1 MNIVTTMKGSPKVG
15 KIAVTA
21 VTEPLLFPE
30 RNREKNKNVPND
42 NPIGSSVNGYR
53 YARTVS
59 CVYAQLGSAPS
70 FGGVS

>member
-1 MNIVTTMKGSPKVG
+1 SPKVG
-15 KIAVTA
+15 KIAVT
-21 VTEPLLFPE
+21 EHLLFPE

-42 NPIGSSVNGYR
+42 NPFGSSVNGYR

-59 CVYAQLGSAPS
+59 CVYTQLGSVPS